1 MQQSTCSKMRELNW
15 RAMYVLVEKII
26 VDDAEGD

>member
-1 MQQSTCSKMRELNW
+1 MRELNW